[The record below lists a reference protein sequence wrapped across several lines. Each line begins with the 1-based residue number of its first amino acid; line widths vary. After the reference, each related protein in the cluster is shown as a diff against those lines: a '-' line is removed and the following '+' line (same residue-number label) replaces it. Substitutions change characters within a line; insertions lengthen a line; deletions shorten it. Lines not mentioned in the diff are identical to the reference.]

1 MPAAPVPQNGDPFQ
15 PPGIAPPG
23 GVAPP
28 PGQGLVIPGTGM
40 IQNNMGLNQATGAL
54 RTIPGTG
61 TFPRPIVEIQPA
73 GGVRH
78 FGWAQLGLLAAAAF
92 ALGVVIWNVAA
103 HGS

>member
-1 MPAAPVPQNGDPFQ
+1 M
-15 PPGIAPPG
+15 
-23 GVAPP
+23 
-28 PGQGLVIPGTGM
+28 VIPGTGT
-40 IQNNMGLNQATGAL
+40 IQTTTGTL

-61 TFPRPIVEIQPA
+61 TIPRPVVEIQPA